1 MLAMTVR
8 DLSQRRQKDF
18 FSDRWGKCPGRE
30 RDSMRYNGIVPTI
43 KFVRSVNIGPG
54 QKALF
59 IGVAAI
65 VLWLVAALVPAGPL
79 QAGARD
85 SLLFIRK
92 PAAPVLPEPG
102 LFTSLPARGNFLV
115 ASRRLVDPRFR
126 ETVVLL
132 VSYGAGG
139 ATGVIINRPTE
150 VRLVDLLP
158 SVQGLKD
165 RADVVY
171 YGGPLDGHRM
181 LMLIRSREKPEES
194 GRVFG
199 DVYFSSSKNTLESML
214 NAHKT
219 AKQLRVY
226 AGYAGWIPRQLDG
239 EVSRGDWLIVRA
251 DARSIFEKKPSE
263 VWPELIRRG
272 DEIQVRDDNEPDFAK
287 R

>member
-1 MLAMTVR
+1 
-8 DLSQRRQKDF
+8 
-18 FSDRWGKCPGRE
+18 
-30 RDSMRYNGIVPTI
+30 MRYSRIVHAL
-43 KFVRSVNIGPG
+43 KFVRSVNSGPR

-59 IGVAAI
+59 NGVVVLALTLVVAAF
-65 VLWLVAALVPAGPL
+65 LPAAPI
-79 QAGARD
+79 QAGAQD
-85 SLLFIRK
+85 GLLPVGK
-92 PAAPVLPEPG
+92 PGGTALPPEH
-102 LFTSLPARGNFLV
+102 FTASLPAKGNFLV

-132 VSYGAGG
+132 ISYGADG

-171 YGGPLDGHRM
+171 YGGPVEGHRM
-181 LMLIRSREKPEES
+181 LMLIRSGEKPGES

-199 DVYFSSSKNTLESML
+199 DVYFSSSKNMLESML

-226 AGYAGWIPRQLDG
+226 AGYAGWVPRQLDG
-239 EVSRGDWLIVRA
+239 EVSRGDWFIVGA
-251 DARSIFEKKPSE
+251 DTRSIFDKKPSE

-272 DEIQVRDDNEPDFAK
+272 TEIQVRDDNKPDFAK